1 MNQKIIFMVVIF
13 GLVTFIPIV
22 YGQLSIGVEAKQES
36 TEIKIGHNGEI
47 NVKHVVKP
55 TSMQATLP
63 LFAGEISNLII
74 TNEIGEEVNSGIADD
89 GRGNQSILVMPSEQ
103 NTIVE
108 YDLEKMELNNNL
120 FSKEFSYPQKFSVI
134 FDDSINLIFLNNNN
148 LFLDGKKGI
157 AVNGGGSA
165 EIKFYSNEVK
175 IIEEVVWE
183 ENKFDV
189 EIITDYKIEE
199 FNFDQEAK
207 SISFKINNEGQ
218 FVTIIMSEE
227 LLGGPYVTL
236 LEDEQILHS
245 KYFRENSI
253 VSLNL
258 KPETPGKITII
269 GTTVIPEFSMFI
281 PLIMGFIIILT
292 VPTMRKF
299 SLR

>member
-253 VSLNL
+253 ISLNL

>member
-22 YGQLSIGVEAKQES
+22 YGQLSIGVEAKQEL

-134 FDDSINLIFLNNNN
+134 FDGSINLIFLNNNN

>member
-165 EIKFYSNEVK
+165 EIKFYLNEVK

>member
-22 YGQLSIGVEAKQES
+22 YGQLSIGEEVKQES
-36 TEIKIGHNGEI
+36 TKIKIGHNGEI

-63 LFAGEISNLII
+63 LFVGEISNLII

>member
-134 FDDSINLIFLNNNN
+134 FDGSINLIFLNNNN

-199 FNFDQEAK
+199 FNFEQEAK

>member
-103 NTIVE
+103 NTIVD

>member
-47 NVKHVVKP
+47 NVKHVIKP

-63 LFAGEISNLII
+63 LFAGGISNLII

>member
-134 FDDSINLIFLNNNN
+134 FDGSINLIFLNNNN

-199 FNFDQEAK
+199 FNFEQEAK

-227 LLGGPYVTL
+227 LLGCPYVTL
-236 LEDEQILHS
+236 LEYEQILHS